1 MGCWLVRLASIRAL
15 LCLLLANWTLLFI
28 LNRTR

>member
-1 MGCWLVRLASIRAL
+1 MGCRLVRLASIRAL
-15 LCLLLANWTLLFI
+15 LYPILANWTLLFI